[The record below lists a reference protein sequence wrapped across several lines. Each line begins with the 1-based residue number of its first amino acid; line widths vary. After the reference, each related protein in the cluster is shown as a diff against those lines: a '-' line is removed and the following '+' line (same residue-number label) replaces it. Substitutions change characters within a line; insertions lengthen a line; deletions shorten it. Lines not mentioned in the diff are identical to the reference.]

1 MKRYDVVIVGGGP
14 AGSTAAYHID
24 KLKTLIVDKDDF
36 PRFKAC
42 GGGLMSCRDWATE
55 FANFAAIEPELTK
68 EAQSTDTLQIFWDT
82 TYTLS
87 RRFKH
92 LFDQVSRSRLD
103 DLLLKEALKK
113 ENVSF
118 RRFTLETIRYTI
130 EDRVKWYILSDG
142 KEDIYTRYIIG
153 ADGTFSRVAH
163 FLRNR
168 LRKPHEYG
176 VCLEY
181 SLECEKKTSDV
192 VVNAGYGGEIGY
204 SWIFPTTTGYYVG
217 LGVVRPPCTVL
228 KQMLDDYLA
237 WSVAQGFV
245 PEQYTLKKT
254 FGAAIPLS
262 VVSRYCSD
270 GVLLCGD
277 AMGTV
282 NVLIGEGIYYAM
294 KSGKIAG
301 QTISES
307 TEHLKRRYQRAIR
320 PVIWEI
326 FITPYIP
333 PRIITVNFWKVVFS
347 LIRPFDRL
355 DFVNA
360 PLKLIIRRI
369 LHRYRIKGGYYTDER
384 LKSGKAD

>member
-1 MKRYDVVIVGGGP
+1 MERYDVVVVGGGP

-24 KLKTLIVDKDDF
+24 GLKTLVVDKYDF

-42 GGGLMSCRDWATE
+42 GGGLMSCRDWSAE
-55 FANFAAIEPELTK
+55 FANFAAIESELAAS
-68 EAQSTDTLQIFWDT
+68 AQPTDTLQMYWDE
-82 TYTLS
+82 TYTAS
-87 RRFKH
+87 RTFKH
-92 LFDQVSRSRLD
+92 LFDQVSRDRLD

-118 RRFTLETIRYTI
+118 RRFAVDSIRYTI
-130 EDRVKWYILSDG
+130 EGGVKWYILSDG
-142 KEDIYTRYIIG
+142 KEDIYTRHIIG

-168 LRKPHEYG
+168 LRKPHKYG
-176 VCLEY
+176 TCLEY
-181 SLECEKKTSDV
+181 SLECERKTSDV

-217 LGVVRPPCTVL
+217 LGVVRPPRKVL
-228 KQMLDDYLA
+228 KQMLDEYMQ
-237 WSVAQGFV
+237 WSVDQGFI
-245 PEQYTLKKT
+245 PAQYTIKKT

-301 QTISES
+301 ETISES
-307 TEHLKRRYQRAIR
+307 TEHLRRRYKRAIR

-333 PRIITVNFWKVVFS
+333 HRIITVNFWKVVFA
-347 LIRPFDRL
+347 LIRPLDRF

-369 LHRYRIKGGYYTDER
+369 LHRYQIKDGYYTDER
-384 LKSGKAD
+384 LSSGKAN

>member
-1 MKRYDVVIVGGGP
+1 MERYDVVVVGGGP

-24 KLKTLIVDKDDF
+24 NLKTLIIDKYDF

-42 GGGLMSCRDWATE
+42 GGGLMSCRDWAAE
-55 FANFAAIEPELTK
+55 FENFAAIESELTQD
-68 EAQSTDTLQIFWDT
+68 AQSTERLQMYWDE
-82 TYTLS
+82 TYTAS
-87 RRFKH
+87 RTFKH
-92 LFDQVSRSRLD
+92 LFDQVSRYRLD

-118 RRFTLETIRYTI
+118 RRFTVESIRYTI
-130 EDRVKWYILSDG
+130 EDGVKWYILSDG
-142 KEDIYTRYIIG
+142 TEDIYTRFLIG

-168 LRKPHEYG
+168 LRQPHEYG
-176 VCLEY
+176 TCLEY
-181 SLECEKKTSDV
+181 SLECEKKTRDV

-217 LGVVRPPCTVL
+217 LGVVRPPKKIL
-228 KQMLDDYLA
+228 KQMLDEYMQ
-237 WSVAQGFV
+237 WSVDQGFI
-245 PEQYTLKKT
+245 PAQYTIKKT

-262 VVSRYCSD
+262 IVSRYCSD
-270 GVLLCGD
+270 GVLLSGD

-294 KSGKIAG
+294 RSGKIAG

-307 TEHLKRRYQRAIR
+307 TAHLRRRYIRATR
-320 PVIWEI
+320 PLRFEI

-333 PRIITVNFWKVVFS
+333 PRFITVNFWKVVFA
-347 LIRPFDRL
+347 LIRPLDRF

-360 PLKLIIRRI
+360 PLRLIIRRI

-384 LKSGKAD
+384 LS